1 MRRRLLVDTD
11 SAVFNDDAAA
21 LAMLLQRRDLFDMLG
36 VTVVAGNHPVP
47 QGAEHML
54 HLLEL
59 TGAADVPLHLGANA
73 PLVNTAARAARW
85 EAEWGAIGFKG
96 AFAAEPGVRPPHGG
110 RFAATRPRSSDAVAF
125 LVETIERYPDE
136 VTLVALGP
144 LTNLALALRRRPD
157 LAPRIHGLVFMGG
170 SARVP
175 GNVTPAAEFNVWFD
189 PEAAA
194 AVLAAPIPRVAMFGL
209 DVTNH
214 APLRKTLFDRIVA
227 VDTPLT
233 RLMRHDMGA
242 RFECDPAATWYV
254 WDCITAA
261 WLVEPSIVTASER
274 LSIGVDATFG
284 PTYGATVVEPVGAGS
299 GRRIE
304 VMLDLDVDGFYAL
317 YADLLTRP
325 VPVPADH
332 GTPARSPGTGT

>member
-1 MRRRLLVDTD
+1 MQRRLLVDTD

-21 LAMLLQRRDLFDMLG
+21 LAMLVRRRDLFELLG
-36 VTVVAGNHPVP
+36 ITVVAGNHTVP

-59 TGAADVPLHLGANA
+59 TGAADVPLHLGAHA

-85 EAEWGAIGFKG
+85 ESAWGPIGFKG

-110 RFAATRPRSSDAVAF
+110 RFASTRPRSSDAVAF
-125 LVETIERYPDE
+125 LIETIERHPDE

-144 LTNLALALRRRPD
+144 LTNVALALRRRPD
-157 LAPRIHGLVFMGG
+157 LAPRIRSLVFMGG
-170 SARVP
+170 NARVP
-175 GNVTPAAEFNVWFD
+175 GNVTPAAEFNFWFD

-194 AVLAAPIPRVAMFGL
+194 AVLAAPISRIVMFGL
-209 DVTNH
+209 DITNH
-214 APLRKTLFDRIVA
+214 APLHKTRFDRIVA

-233 RLMRHDMGA
+233 RLMRHDMGP
-242 RFECDPAATWYV
+242 RFDADPAATAYV

-261 WLVEPSIVTASER
+261 WLIEPSIVTVSER
-274 LSIGVDATFG
+274 LLIGVDTAFG
-284 PTYGATVVEPVGAGS
+284 PDYGATVVGRGGADG
-299 GRRIE
+299 GRRVE
-304 VMLDLDVDGFYAL
+304 VMLDLDVERFYAL

-325 VPVPADH
+325 SA
-332 GTPARSPGTGT
+332 TARPG